1 MKTEKQMAAA
11 AAEFAKRWEG
21 RGYEKG
27 DSQPF
32 WFDLL
37 SSVFGVETPS
47 TFIRYEEQVKVDKT
61 NFIDGHIR
69 STKVLIEQK
78 SIDKDLRLPVL
89 QSDGSKFTPFQQAKR
104 YIANMPLSEHPRWV
118 VTCNFQEFLVY
129 DMEQSNGEPEQ
140 ILLANLGKEYY
151 RLQFLVNEKSEHIK
165 KEERV
170 SMEAGQIVGR
180 IYDALKE
187 QYADNSPQAQRW
199 LNILCVRLVFCL
211 YAEDAGIFSHDQFCN
226 YLSHYEADDFRNAL
240 IRLFDV
246 LKSPE
251 EKRSKYLKDDLKAF
265 PYTNGGLFEEEI
277 EIPQF
282 TEQLRDII
290 IHNASL
296 DFDWSEI
303 SPTIFGAVFE
313 STLNPDTRRSGGM
326 HYTSIENIHKVID
339 PLFLNDLRQEL
350 DTILEEKVEKKR
362 VGKLAAYQDKLASL
376 TFLDPACG
384 SGNFLTETYL
394 SLRRLENEV
403 IREMYHGQGMIGEFL
418 NPIKVN
424 INQFYGIEINDF
436 AVTVAT
442 TALWISESQMLTKT
456 EHIIHKDID
465 FLPLK
470 SYTNI
475 KEGNALRENWNLV
488 ECPYG
493 IPDKLAARTV
503 PAYFQD
509 TQADRFIVTTKER
522 PEEAKEWKY
531 GLLVHYNYIMGN
543 PPFVGARQMS
553 KEQKEDVLHIFG
565 EKWKNVGNL
574 DYVCCWYMKAFQSRQ
589 CGGAK
594 VAFVST
600 NSICQGEQV
609 ANLWKPLMERG
620 LCIDFAHRT
629 FRWDSEATIKAH
641 VHCVIVGFSRKEGP
655 ENWKPQDH
663 IPGITSLDKPQYD
676 ALTDYKEGTIFDN
689 DKVIKAKNIN
699 PYLLDAPNVF
709 VESRIAPLCDVP
721 WIKIGNKPID
731 GGNYLFT
738 KEEMEDFIKVEPK
751 SAKYFKLWYGSE
763 EFIHQKPRYCL
774 WLGHCSPAELRTMPH
789 CLKRVEAV
797 RDLRLA
803 SVSAGTQKLA
813 ERPTRFHVE
822 NMPDSNFIIIPK
834 VSSEKRRYIPM
845 GFMSPDALASDL
857 VFVLTDANLYHFGV
871 LQSNV
876 HMAWVRAV
884 CGRLEMRYRY
894 SKDIVYNNFPW
905 PKGTVTSYPWSEPI
919 EPPAYQAKIEK
930 TAQAILDARALY
942 PDSSLA
948 DLYDDLTM
956 PVELRKAHQD
966 NDRAVM
972 EAYGWKAG
980 SQFTESMC
988 VAELFKLYSEKTK

>member
-1 MKTEKQMAAA
+1 
-11 AAEFAKRWEG
+11 
-21 RGYEKG
+21 
-27 DSQPF
+27 
-32 WFDLL
+32 
-37 SSVFGVETPS
+37 
-47 TFIRYEEQVKVDKT
+47 VKVDKA
-61 NFIDGHIR
+61 NFIDGHIP

-118 VTCNFQEFLVY
+118 VTCNFKEFLVY
-129 DMEQSNGEPEQ
+129 DMEQPNGEPEQ

-187 QYADNSPQAQRW
+187 QYADDSPQAQRW

-246 LKSPE
+246 LKSPD

-313 STLNPDTRRSGGM
+313 STLNPETRRSGGM

-350 DTILEEKVEKKR
+350 DNILEEKVERQRNK
-362 VGKLAAYQDKLASL
+362 KLAAYQDKLASL

-394 SLRRLENEV
+394 SLRRLENEA

-442 TALWISESQMLTKT
+442 TALWISESQMLTET

-465 FLPLK
+465 FLPLR

-475 KEGNALRENWNLV
+475 KEGNALRVSWDEWEIKDDTPSIIAKQANVYPLQKPEQTAV
-488 ECPYG
+488 GEPVTQYG
-493 IPDKLAARTV
+493 EVDIYAEKAIMVNTPKV
-503 PAYFQD
+503 PQ
-509 TQADRFIVTTKER
+509 TRIVKFD
-522 PEEAKEWKY
+522 
-531 GLLVHYNYIMGN
+531 YIMGN
-543 PPFVGARQMS
+543 PPFVGYAYQT
-553 KEQKEDVLHIFG
+553 KEQKDDLANLMKGFG
-565 EKWKNVGNL
+565 KNI
-574 DYVCCWYMKAFQSRQ
+574 DYVAGWYCKAARLIQNENTR
-589 CGGAK
+589 CAL
-594 VAFVST
+594 VST
-600 NSICQGEQV
+600 NSITQGEQV
-609 ANLWKPLMERG
+609 AAIWKPMFEKYGIRF
-620 LCIDFAHRT
+620 DFAYRT
-629 FRWDSEATIKAH
+629 FRWDSEATLKAH
-641 VHCVIVGFSRKEGP
+641 VHCVIIGFSAR
-655 ENWKPQDH
+655 ENQGDKT
-663 IPGITSLDKPQYD
+663 IYLDKGHKIN
-676 ALTDYKEGTIFDN
+676 AN
-689 DKVIKAKNIN
+689 NIN
-699 PYLLDAPNVF
+699 GYLLDAPNVF
-709 VESRIAPLCDVP
+709 IEKNAKPLCDVP
-721 WIKIGNKPID
+721 PMIRGSSPID
-731 GGNYLFT
+731 DGNFLLT
-738 KEEMEDFIKVEPK
+738 VEEKEEYLKKEPQGEKFLRPFMMGKDFIDR
-751 SAKYFKLWYGSE
+751 
-763 EFIHQKPRYCL
+763 KPRWCF
-774 WLGHCSPAELRTMPH
+774 WLVNANPSELKACPLLM
-789 CLKRVEAV
+789 KRIDAV
-797 RDLRLA
+797 REFRLRSSKA
-803 SVSAGTQKLA
+803 ATVESAQTPTLFG
-813 ERPTRFHVE
+813 EMRPC
-822 NMPDSNFIIIPK
+822 NSDYIAIPK
-834 VSSEKRRYIPM
+834 VSSEKRRYVPIEYLKA
-845 GFMSPDALASDL
+845 DILAGDKLFQMPHAS
-857 VFVLTDANLYHFGV
+857 LYHFGV
-871 LQSNV
+871 LTSNV
-876 HMAWVRAV
+876 HMGWMRAT
-884 CGRLEMRYRY
+884 CGRLEMRYSY
-894 SKDIVYNNFPW
+894 SNTIVYNNFPW
-905 PKGTVTSYPWSEPI
+905 PNPTEEQK
-919 EPPAYQAKIEK
+919 AKIEK

-942 PDSSLA
+942 PNATLA
-948 DLYDDLTM
+948 DLYDDITLT
-956 PVELRKAHQD
+956 PALLKAHQD

-980 SQFTESMC
+980 SQFKESMC
-988 VAELFKLYSEKTK
+988 VAELFKLYQELTK